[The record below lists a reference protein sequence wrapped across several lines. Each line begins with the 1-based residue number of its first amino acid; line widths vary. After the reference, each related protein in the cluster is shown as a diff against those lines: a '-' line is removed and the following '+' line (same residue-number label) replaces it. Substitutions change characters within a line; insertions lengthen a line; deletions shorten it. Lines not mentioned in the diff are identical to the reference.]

1 MEKEFFDVFPNL
13 KVNDQLQEWLEMV
26 TVSRVA
32 CNPAKTR
39 LWVYIHSERWIHKK
53 YIMALENQIER
64 QFFAG
69 LEMQVT
75 VIERFHLSKQY
86 SPANFLDVYRS
97 SMEIELKNYNML
109 EYNLFKRSQIS
120 FPSDEQ
126 MDLTLPD
133 SVISREKSE
142 ILVEYLQKVFCER
155 CGMNLKINLQFVE
168 AEESKYR
175 KNAALQIR
183 QEVANVLKHA
193 KLTWKRCRKKDGRGR
208 RSPKGQP
215 KKQRQKLNQ
224 TRSRKLLKR
233 KVRVGI
239 SMAASAGTAIRTW
252 FMEEILRVIRSIW
265 NP

>member
-13 KVNDQLQEWLEMV
+13 KVKDQLQEWLEMV

-53 YIMALENQIER
+53 YIIALENQIER

-120 FPSDEQ
+120 FPSGEQ

-193 KLTWKRCRKKDGRGR
+193 KLTPEETQEERWKKSHRTKRTA
-208 RSPKGQP
+208 
-215 KKQRQKLNQ
+215 KKQRPKAN
-224 TRSRKLLKR
+224 RSRNRKLLKR
-233 KVRVGI
+233 KVHVEI
-239 SMAASAGTAIRTW
+239 SMVASEGTATR
-252 FMEEILRVIRSIW
+252 M
-265 NP
+265 

>member
-13 KVNDQLQEWLEMV
+13 KVKDQLQEWLEMV

-53 YIMALENQIER
+53 YIIALENQIER

-120 FPSDEQ
+120 FPSGEQ

-193 KLTWKRCRKKDGRGR
+193 KLTPEETQEEKMEEVASDTKAN
-208 RSPKGQP
+208 RS
-215 KKQRQKLNQ
+215 RN
-224 TRSRKLLKR
+224 RKLLKR
-233 KVRVGI
+233 KVHVEI
-239 SMAASAGTAIRTW
+239 SMVASEGTATR
-252 FMEEILRVIRSIW
+252 M
-265 NP
+265 

>member
-1 MEKEFFDVFPNL
+1 ME
-13 KVNDQLQEWLEMV
+13 M
-26 TVSRVA
+26 
-32 CNPAKTR
+32 
-39 LWVYIHSERWIHKK
+39 
-53 YIMALENQIER
+53 
-64 QFFAG
+64 
-69 LEMQVT
+69 
-75 VIERFHLSKQY
+75 
-86 SPANFLDVYRS
+86 
-97 SMEIELKNYNML
+97 ELKNYNML

-193 KLTWKRCRKKDGRGR
+193 KLTPEETQEEKDGRSRIGQ
-208 RSPKGQP
+208 KGQP
-215 KKQRQKLNQ
+215 KSRGQRQ
-224 TRSRKLLKR
+224 TRSRNRKLLKR
-233 KVRVGI
+233 KVHVEI
-239 SMAASAGTAIRTW
+239 SMVASEGTATR
-252 FMEEILRVIRSIW
+252 M
-265 NP
+265 